1 MTAPLKLSLEQARR
15 LAVRAQLLT
24 ADRPTPDRDGMLA
37 TARSLR
43 CIQLD
48 PLNAV
53 ARSHRLVMF
62 SRVGSHDPQEF
73 DRVVYGERHMFEY
86 WAHCASLVLTEDLPI
101 HSQRMRGYLKRT
113 TVVANRLRAWAAQ
126 NGKLHRTILRHIRRN
141 GPTLSRD
148 LEEDGLHPEAW
159 VSTGWTSGRNISRM
173 LDYLWLSGAITV
185 TARQGGQ
192 KVWDLTERV
201 LPDWAPRQR
210 FGERTTTSLA
220 IEHALRALGPAT
232 ERQIQLHFVRY
243 RYPHFE
249 AAFKSLRRSG
259 TVVPVSVD
267 GLPGEWWLHADQ
279 AEWIERPFAPRT
291 VLLSPF
297 DNLIADRA
305 RTQRLFNFD
314 FRIEIYTPI
323 VKRKYGYYVLPI
335 LQGERLIG
343 RIDPQMDRATGTLRV
358 NAVYSEPDA
367 PRSAGPEVAAA
378 IRELGDFLGATS
390 ITIDRKKTPA
400 AWRTGLKSL

>member
-1 MTAPLKLSLEQARR
+1 
-15 LAVRAQLLT
+15 
-24 ADRPTPDRDGMLA
+24 MLA
-37 TARSLR
+37 ATRALR

-48 PLNAV
+48 PLSTV

-62 SRVGSHDPQEF
+62 SRVGPHDIGVF
-73 DRVVYGERHMFEY
+73 DRAVYGERHMFEY

-101 HSQRMRGYLKRT
+101 HAQRMRGYTRRT
-113 TVVANRLRAWAAQ
+113 TTVANRLRAWSAQ
-126 NGKLHRTILRHIRRN
+126 NDSLRRYVLRHIRRH

-148 LEEDGLHPEAW
+148 LEENGQHPEAW

-210 FGERTTTSLA
+210 FSERTTTALA

-232 ERQIQLHFVRY
+232 TRHIQLHFVRY
-243 RYPHFE
+243 RYPEFE
-249 AAFKSLRRSG
+249 AAFASLRKAGR
-259 TVVPVSVD
+259 VVPVSVA
-267 GLPGEWWLHADQ
+267 GLPGAWWLHADQ
-279 AEWIERPFAPRT
+279 ADWLHRQDAPRT

-305 RTQRLFNFD
+305 RTERLFDFE
-314 FRIEIYTPI
+314 FRIEIYTP
-323 VKRKYGYYVLPI
+323 VLKRKYGYYVLPI
-335 LQGERLIG
+335 LHGDRLIG
-343 RIDPQMDRATGTLRV
+343 RIDPQFERDTATLRV
-358 NAVYSEPDA
+358 NAVYAEPGA
-367 PRSAGPEVAAA
+367 PRAAGTEVAAA
-378 IRELGDFLGATS
+378 VRELGQFLGARS
-390 ITIDRKKTPA
+390 IVIDRAKTPT
-400 AWRTGLKSL
+400 AWRAALTKRT

>member
-1 MTAPLKLSLEQARR
+1 
-15 LAVRAQLLT
+15 
-24 ADRPTPDRDGMLA
+24 
-37 TARSLR
+37 
-43 CIQLD
+43 
-48 PLNAV
+48 
-53 ARSHRLVMF
+53 
-62 SRVGSHDPQEF
+62 
-73 DRVVYGERHMFEY
+73 
-86 WAHCASLVLTEDLPI
+86 
-101 HSQRMRGYLKRT
+101 
-113 TVVANRLRAWAAQ
+113 
-126 NGKLHRTILRHIRRN
+126 
-141 GPTLSRD
+141 
-148 LEEDGLHPEAW
+148 
-159 VSTGWTSGRNISRM
+159 M

-210 FGERTTTSLA
+210 YSERRTTSLA

-243 RYPHFE
+243 RYPNFE
-249 AAFKSLRRSG
+249 AAFKGLRRAG
-259 TVVPVSVD
+259 TVVPVSVE
-267 GLPGEWWLHADQ
+267 GLPGGWWLHADQ
-279 AEWIERPFAPRT
+279 VGWIEQPFSPRT

-323 VKRKYGYYVLPI
+323 VKRRYGYYVLPI

-343 RIDPQMDRATGTLRV
+343 RIDPQMDRAAGTLRV
-358 NAVYSEPDA
+358 NAVYGEPDA
-367 PRSAGPEVAAA
+367 PRSAGREVAAA

-390 ITIDRKKTPA
+390 IAIDRMKAPV
-400 AWRTGLKSL
+400 AWRNDLKRI

>member
-1 MTAPLKLSLEQARR
+1 MTPLHLSLDDARR
-15 LAVRAQLLT
+15 LAVRAQGLSG
-24 ADRPTPDRDGMLA
+24 ARWTPDRDGMLA
-37 TARSLR
+37 AARALR

-48 PLNAV
+48 PLSAV

-62 SRVGSHDPQEF
+62 SRVGPHDTAVF
-73 DRVVYGERHMFEY
+73 DQAVYGERHMFEY

-101 HSQRMRGYLKRT
+101 HAQRMRGYTRRT
-113 TVVANRLRAWAAQ
+113 TTVANRLRAWSRQ
-126 NGKLHRTILRHIRRN
+126 NESLRRYVLRQIRRQ

-148 LEEDGLHPEAW
+148 LEEDGQHPEAW

-201 LPDWAPRQR
+201 LPEWAPRQR
-210 FGERTTTSLA
+210 YSERRTTALA

-232 ERQIQLHFVRY
+232 TRHIQLHFVRY
-243 RYPHFE
+243 RYPEFE
-249 AAFKSLRRSG
+249 AAFASLRRAG
-259 TVVPVSVD
+259 RVVPATVD

-279 AEWIERPFAPRT
+279 VDFIRQPVAPRT

-305 RTQRLFNFD
+305 RTERLFDFE
-314 FRIEIYTPI
+314 FRIEIYTP
-323 VKRKYGYYVLPI
+323 VAKRKYGYYVLPI
-335 LQGERLIG
+335 LQGDRLIG
-343 RIDPQMDRATGTLRV
+343 RIDPQFERDTATLRV
-358 NAVYSEPDA
+358 NAVYAEPGA
-367 PRSAGPEVAAA
+367 PRAAGAEVAAA
-378 IRELGDFLGATS
+378 IGELGEFLGARS
-390 ITIDRKKTPA
+390 IALDRRKTPA
-400 AWRTGLKSL
+400 AWRTALAKRT